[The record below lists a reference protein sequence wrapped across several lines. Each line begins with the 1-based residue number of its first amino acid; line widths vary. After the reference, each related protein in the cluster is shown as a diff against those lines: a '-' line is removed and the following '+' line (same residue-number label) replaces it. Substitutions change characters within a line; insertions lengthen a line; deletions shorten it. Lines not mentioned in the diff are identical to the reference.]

1 MMQNIPVTCRQFYR
15 KTLAVLPFCILFLGN
30 MSYAAPFKLEFPVGC
45 IHGQTCWILNYMDA
59 DVEQGAAADFTCGP
73 RTEDGAEGIDIAV
86 RDLATAGNGV
96 AVLAAADGTV
106 RDITDG
112 ITDLMPSSDNLP
124 QMLDTPCGNMV
135 VIDHGKGWETR
146 YCHLRENSLQVAPG
160 QRVQAGQILG
170 AVGLSGL
177 TTWPKL
183 NFTVSRWDTLY
194 DPYTGRTPLEG
205 CGLSTAKTLWKY
217 PEDVPYRAFA
227 IYNLGFDITAPQ
239 ENSVDMGKTPVSVLP
254 SDAPSLSF
262 WATVFDARA
271 GDIVDMAVTDPRGND
286 IMKINAT
293 LQDDQKKRLLS
304 MTKPREGLWPRGM
317 YNGTIRVTRGTG
329 PEKQTSEWAARVIVN

>member
-1 MMQNIPVTCRQFYR
+1 MMQNFPVNCRQLYR
-15 KTLAVLPFCILFLGN
+15 KLLCAAPLGILLFCN
-30 MSYAAPFKLEFPVGC
+30 MSYAASFKLEFPAAC
-45 IHGQTCWILNYMDA
+45 IHGQSCWILNYMDVDPA
-59 DVEQGAAADFTCGP
+59 NGAAADFTCGP
-73 RTEDGAEGIDIAV
+73 RTENGMEGIDIAV

-106 RDITDG
+106 RDVTEG
-112 ITDLMPSSDNLP
+112 VVDLMPGKDNLER
-124 QMLDTPCGNMV
+124 MASVPCGNMV
-135 VIDHGKGWETR
+135 IIDHGKGWETR
-146 YCHLRENSLQVAPG
+146 YCHLRERSIQVVPG

-183 NFTVSRWDTLY
+183 NFTVARWGTLY

-205 CGLSTAKTLWKY
+205 CGLSTKNTLWKY

-227 IYNLGFDITAPQ
+227 IYNLGFDIAPPQ
-239 ENSVDMGKTPVSVLP
+239 ESRVDQGKPAVLSLP

-271 GDIVDMAVTDPRGND
+271 GDIVDMIVTDPRGND
-286 IMKINAT
+286 IMKINAV
-293 LQDDQKKRLLS
+293 LPDSQKKRLLS
-304 MTKPREGLWPRGM
+304 MTKPREGLWPRGI
-317 YNGTIRVTRGTG
+317 YNGTIRITRGSG
-329 PEKQTSEWAARVIVN
+329 KEKQVSEWAARVAVN